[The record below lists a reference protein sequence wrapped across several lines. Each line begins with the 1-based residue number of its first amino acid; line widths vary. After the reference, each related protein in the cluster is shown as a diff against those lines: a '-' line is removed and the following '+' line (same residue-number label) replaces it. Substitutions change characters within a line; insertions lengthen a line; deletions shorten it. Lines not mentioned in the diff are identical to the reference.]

1 MTINSFLVFLSIILL
16 NFIKTSIA
24 TYGGPKFLR
33 EFLVKNAQKNY
44 IKKMNAKKSKQAK
57 ESIYDNLMF
66 KDGDTVLV
74 TEFFKS
80 IIFWAFFYLFLIL
93 YVIFLI
99 AIPLKAVYL
108 LD

>member
-1 MTINSFLVFLSIILL
+1 MTINSFLVVLYIILL

-24 TYGGPKFLR
+24 SYGGPKFLR

-44 IKKMNAKKSKQAK
+44 VKKMNAKKIKLAK
-57 ESIYDNLMF
+57 ETIYDNLMF
-66 KDGDTVLV
+66 KDGDSVLV
-74 TEFFKS
+74 TNFFRS

-93 YVIFLI
+93 YTLYFL
-99 AIPLKAVYL
+99 AMPLKAIFF

>member
-1 MTINSFLVFLSIILL
+1 
-16 NFIKTSIA
+16 
-24 TYGGPKFLR
+24 
-33 EFLVKNAQKNY
+33 
-44 IKKMNAKKSKQAK
+44 MNAKKSKQAK